1 MYFWRFYS
9 CERPPKSEMSYKKK
23 EIKKVNSTE
32 NTSFFEEV
40 SLSLVLG
47 IFFAICFAG
56 FRMEHSKGKFGNRDT
71 KILRHLGLAKYPSLS
86 PMRNFVILLTFL
98 SRKFDVLTDNCLS
111 NETDR

>member
-40 SLSLVLG
+40 SLSLFLG
-47 IFFAICFAG
+47 ICFAICFAG

-86 PMRNFVILLTFL
+86 LMLSFFLTFPL
-98 SRKFDVLTDNCLS
+98 VSQ
-111 NETDR
+111 